1 MSCNLGYVKPC
12 FWNKI
17 NNLCL
22 LVTLC
27 WSSSMKGVNTAFLSF
42 LISLCSCHSK
52 RWLRPVLSP
61 GNILAKSTETL
72 VFTKVVRSFFFFFFS
87 FPGLCHVSS
96 TPWLLQ
102 VLLVYKFLPLLVAV
116 QRHYNQHN
124 TYRRKHL
131 IIYRG
136 LAYSFRGLI
145 NIITVGAW

>member
-72 VFTKVVRSFFFFFFS
+72 VFTKVVRSFFFFFCQLS
-87 FPGLCHVSS
+87 RPLSCKLHSLTSS
-96 TPWLLQ
+96 SSACLQ
-102 VLLVYKFLPLLVAV
+102 VPSSLSCCTETLQPTQYLQKKTFNYLQGPCLQF
-116 QRHYNQHN
+116 QRFN
-124 TYRRKHL
+124 
-131 IIYRG
+131 
-136 LAYSFRGLI
+136 
-145 NIITVGAW
+145 